1 MMYGPGMIGT
11 TPVFIDTGWSRAACG
26 NAGHSLK
33 WFSIIA
39 IPSQNWHGALLV
51 PRWWVASIISWLDST
66 QFVCTLLHCNI
77 FLQVSA
83 VITEVIQYYLVVPC
97 PMWLLDG
104 DSIMVFRWKQSRMNP
119 LASWLISTA
128 IIRQVISPLLK
139 FQSSF
144 FRLSSDSIIFIN
156 REQFRDIL

>member
-26 NAGHSLK
+26 KAGDSLK

-66 QFVCTLLHCNI
+66 QFVCTLLQHI
-77 FLQVSA
+77 FASFCG
-83 VITEVIQYYLVVPC
+83 YYWSNTIFLVVPC
-97 PMWLLDG
+97 PVVARRWFHYGILLKTIQNDPSSFVVDFNSNHQTG
-104 DSIMVFRWKQSRMNP
+104 YFSAVEISI
-119 LASWLISTA
+119 
-128 IIRQVISPLLK
+128 VIFSPLIW
-139 FQSSF
+139 FNHFYQ
-144 FRLSSDSIIFIN
+144 
-156 REQFRDIL
+156 